1 MFKGSFIWNICT
13 IQRVSNT
20 WEKKS
25 VRGSAQPVESWKW
38 LPPQIWK
45 GFSPFHHSKRCAPML
60 PIVDLQTFRCGDCF
74 SLFDKELL
82 WLRSYTARL
91 GELFGWRVPTPRDS
105 CHQIWATAVWRAAL
119 EVPGGAVEGEWSA
132 ERDLSPL
139 IGTKRKC
146 CMWCDLRVLSYP
158 DIELVFLVMLRS
170 YFICTIY
177 IYTVYIYMLY
187 DIISY
192 YIILYH
198 IKLYDNISY
207 YIMLYH
213 IVLYDI
219 IF

>member
-1 MFKGSFIWNICT
+1 
-13 IQRVSNT
+13 
-20 WEKKS
+20 